1 MDLWQRLDATA
12 SRWDVLRHPFY
23 TRWSKGEL
31 RPEDLSFYAGQY
43 AHAVRALASAT
54 RHAAALAPSGAA
66 AAELE
71 SHAAEEEAHIEL
83 WSRFGDAV
91 GTCADDSPLDETAA
105 CSSAWHDPDRGYLPT
120 LVALYAIES
129 AQPAISETKRAG
141 LVEHYGFEP
150 GAGTDYFDLHAVRDT
165 EHAASGR
172 ALIQAELDSVEDED
186 ELVAEA
192 ERVLEANWRLLDGV
206 EREGGSE

>member
-12 SRWDVLRHPFY
+12 SRWDVLQHPFY
-23 TRWSKGEL
+23 TRWSNGEL
-31 RPEDLSFYAGQY
+31 RPGELGFYAGQY
-43 AHAVRALASAT
+43 AHAVRAVASAT
-54 RHAAALAPSGAA
+54 RHAATLAPNGPA

-83 WSRFGDAV
+83 WSRFGAAV
-91 GTCADDSPLDETAA
+91 GAPEQATPLDETAA
-105 CSSAWHDPDRGYLPT
+105 CSAAWQDPDRGYLPT

-150 GAGTDYFDLHAVRDT
+150 GAGTDYFDIHAVRDA

-186 ELVAEA
+186 ALVAEA
-192 ERVLEANWRLLDGV
+192 ERVLGANWRLLDGV
-206 EREGGSE
+206 QRNGGFA

>member
-1 MDLWQRLDATA
+1 MDLWQRLDETAT
-12 SRWDVLRHPFY
+12 RWDVLQHPFY
-23 TRWSKGEL
+23 TRWSNGEL
-31 RPEDLSFYAGQY
+31 RPEELSFYAGEY

-54 RHAAALAPSGAA
+54 RHAAALAPDDAA

-91 GTCADDSPLDETAA
+91 GNGDAAGSPLAETADCA
-105 CSSAWHDPDRGYLPT
+105 SAWNDPDRDYLAT

-172 ALIQAELDSVEDED
+172 ELIEAELGSGYDADT
-186 ELVAEA
+186 LVAEA

-206 EREGGSE
+206 QRAGAD